1 MNSNKVSGWGAYQCL
16 LPGYDLYETIDLARD
31 RKMLI
36 GINISGMA
44 VMAVMFI
51 YAFAWRPE
59 INACFDQE
67 LPGILL
73 ALAVMVAG
81 YIAYIVLHELVHGI
95 FIRIFSGEKA
105 QYGLQ
110 LSKGYAFAKSDY
122 FFGKAAYIVIA
133 LAPVVVWGAVLH
145 VLMGAVPDQW
155 YLPVFFIQAMNIGG
169 AVGDYYVTWRILRM
183 PEGVLVIDSGT
194 SMKFFAPVKLS
205 GEKIDE

>member
-1 MNSNKVSGWGAYQCL
+1 MKTEKASGWGAYQYL
-16 LPGYDLYETIDLARD
+16 LPGYDLYDTIDLARD

-36 GINISGMA
+36 GINLSGMA
-44 VMAVMFI
+44 LMVVMFI
-51 YAFAWRPE
+51 YGFMWQPKMKVH
-59 INACFDQE
+59 FDQNF
-67 LPGILL
+67 LGVIVGF
-73 ALAVMVAG
+73 AVMIAG
-81 YIAYIVLHELVHGI
+81 YIAYIILHEWVHGV

-133 LAPVVVWGAVLH
+133 LAPVVIWGAVLH
-145 VLMGAVPDQW
+145 VLMGAVPAQW
-155 YLPVFFIQAMNIGG
+155 YMTVFFIQTMNIGG

-194 SMKFFAPVKLS
+194 SMKFFAPVTL
-205 GEKIDE
+205 GDDEDAK